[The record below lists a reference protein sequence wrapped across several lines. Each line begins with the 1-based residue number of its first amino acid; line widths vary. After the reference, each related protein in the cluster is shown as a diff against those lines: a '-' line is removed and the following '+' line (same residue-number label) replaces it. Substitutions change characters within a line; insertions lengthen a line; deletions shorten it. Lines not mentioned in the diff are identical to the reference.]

1 MTHISNLDTLLV
13 SENINGSIIEI
24 DNFVCDLCVYGDE
37 LENLTEPQK
46 QFYFIQN
53 LEREVNNGGFEQYFS
68 NSSGDNAHETILAL
82 LAIGA
87 LKTVDILQQAIN
99 EFPDQKV
106 PVDRDKRQEMM
117 EEMENAEAVWDL
129 LDQRFFKY
137 DDDLNTLNIRYI
149 KRNKNLF

>member
-82 LAIGA
+82 VSIGA
-87 LKTVDILQQAIN
+87 LKTVNILQQAIN
-99 EFPDQKV
+99 EFPDHKV

-117 EEMENAEAVWDL
+117 EHMENAEAVWDI

-137 DDDLNTLNIRYI
+137 DDDLNTLNIQYVE
-149 KRNKNLF
+149 RNKDLF